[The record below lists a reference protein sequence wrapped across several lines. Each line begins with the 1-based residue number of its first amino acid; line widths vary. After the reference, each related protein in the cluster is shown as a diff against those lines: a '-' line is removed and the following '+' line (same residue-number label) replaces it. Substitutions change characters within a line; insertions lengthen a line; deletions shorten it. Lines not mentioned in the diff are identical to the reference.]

1 VSIVSRLLA
10 LERDR
15 GPRGPVTVI
24 SEEIKGEEPTL
35 WQPIARSP
43 HEFWP
48 TLHSRAEFEAFCRE
62 HQVVWR
68 RYIFERDHRW
78 GAGS

>member
-1 VSIVSRLLA
+1 MSLLSRLLA

-24 SEEIKGEEPTL
+24 SEEVKGQEPTL

-43 HEFWP
+43 FEFWP
-48 TLHSRAEFEAFCRE
+48 ALRNRAAFEAFCQE

-68 RYIFERDHRW
+68 RYIREP
-78 GAGS
+78 GS